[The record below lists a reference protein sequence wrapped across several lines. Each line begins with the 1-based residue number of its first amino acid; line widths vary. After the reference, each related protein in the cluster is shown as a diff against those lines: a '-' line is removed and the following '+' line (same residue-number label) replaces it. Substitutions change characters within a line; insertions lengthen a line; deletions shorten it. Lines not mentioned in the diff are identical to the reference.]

1 MRCEEC
7 GRVIDNVEMWRLG
20 GDPNAPTS
28 RSMLQMCWE
37 CRMKGVP
44 NHRQQAEGA
53 PVALSETAIADINE
67 AARAFQPGAA

>member
-7 GRVIDNVEMWRLG
+7 GRVID
-20 GDPNAPTS
+20 NAPTS

-44 NHRQQAEGA
+44 RHRQQAEMA